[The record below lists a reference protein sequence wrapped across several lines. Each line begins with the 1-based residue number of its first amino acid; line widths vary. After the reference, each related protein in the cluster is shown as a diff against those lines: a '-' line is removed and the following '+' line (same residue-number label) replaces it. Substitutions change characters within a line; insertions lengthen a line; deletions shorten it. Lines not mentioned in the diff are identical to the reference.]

1 MKKFTILAIIL
12 SASMLFACS
21 VPAAGGDDFGAG
33 QSGDALKTED
43 TGDSASEKEKV
54 DYVLHDATTTLTVTE
69 YGSSYVYAI
78 AEVENTGNVDLYLS
92 DAGFDLEDSNGK
104 LLALYSVV
112 SVSPSMIHPGEKAYI
127 YGYDVVDDTS
137 ITYVAVP
144 TIKAAKSKI
153 ECVRLPISDDS
164 ISEDTFGTVEI
175 VGRVE
180 NTTDESQSLVK
191 VSAIFFDADGK
202 AIAGSYTYPDEIQ
215 PGGKQTFS
223 INTMDVTIDM
233 PLSSIGHYEL
243 FAEPFSIQW

>member
-12 SASMLFACS
+12 SVSMLFACS
-21 VPAAGGDDFGAG
+21 LPDAGGDDFGAG

-104 LLALYSVV
+104 LLAQYSVV
-112 SVSPSMIHPGEKAYI
+112 SVSPSIIHPGEKAYI

-191 VSAIFFDADGK
+191 VSVIFFDANGK

-215 PGGKQTFS
+215 PGKKQTFS

-233 PLSSIGHYEL
+233 PLSGIGHYEL